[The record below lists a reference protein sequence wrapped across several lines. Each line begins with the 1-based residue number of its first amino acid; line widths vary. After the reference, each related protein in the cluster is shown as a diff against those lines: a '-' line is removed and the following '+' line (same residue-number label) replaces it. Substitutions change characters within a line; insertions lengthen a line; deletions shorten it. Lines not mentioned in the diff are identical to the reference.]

1 MTDDT
6 GSAAGPVA
14 ARTDGAAT
22 LLIGQRVRVGRE
34 NEYVEW
40 QRKLS
45 AAAARYPGF
54 RGIELRE
61 PGGEQADW
69 VVAYQFDS
77 VANMQKWVNSAT
89 RQDFLDRGTDLFD
102 GPGTQQVI
110 AQDSRVDDTLVSVVV
125 SHKVASG
132 QVEDFLRWQAE
143 LQETEST
150 FTGFR
155 GSEIFRPVEGVQD
168 EWTISYKFD
177 NAEHLDAWLTSE
189 QRQKLLSDRR
199 FADFTLRRIDHS
211 FGNWFDYGDSDAP
224 PPSDVKT
231 SVAVWM
237 GLYPTVVLLTL
248 LTAPLGMPLWLS
260 MLVGNLLSSF
270 VMSYVTMP
278 FYGNP
283 ILRFWMSP
291 AKNARQPSTNVKG
304 FVLVLA
310 INAVWAVIFYLVT
323 VKFWTLP

>member
-6 GSAAGPVA
+6 GSVAGPA
-14 ARTDGAAT
+14 TAPPAGAAT
-22 LLIGQRVRVGRE
+22 LLIGQRIHPGRE
-34 NEYVEW
+34 DDYVEW
-40 QRKLS
+40 QKKLS
-45 AAAARYPGF
+45 VASARYPGF
-54 RGIELRE
+54 RGVEVR
-61 PGGEQADW
+61 PPSGEQTDW
-69 VVAYQFDS
+69 VAVYQFDS
-77 VANMQKWVNSAT
+77 VATMQKWLNSAT
-89 RQDFLDRGTDLFD
+89 RQDFLDGGADLFD

-110 AQDSRVDDTLVSVVV
+110 AQDSKVDDTLVTVVV
-125 SHKVASG
+125 SHRVAPD
-132 QVEDFLRWQAE
+132 QVEDFLAWQAAVDDE
-143 LQETEST
+143 ESR

-177 NAEHLDAWLTSE
+177 TAEHLDAWLTSDA
-189 QRQKLLSDRR
+189 RQKLLSDDR

-211 FGNWFDYGDSDAP
+211 FGNWFDYGDSAAP
-224 PPSDVKT
+224 PPSDFKT
-231 SVAVWM
+231 SIAVWM

-248 LTAPLGMPLWLS
+248 LTAPLGMPLWLG

-291 AKNARQPSTNVKG
+291 AKNARQPVTNVKG
-304 FVLVLA
+304 FALALA
-310 INAVWAVIFYLVT
+310 INAVWALIFYLVT

>member
-6 GSAAGPVA
+6 ATGAGPVA
-14 ARTDGAAT
+14 ARPDGAAT
-22 LLIGQRVRVGRE
+22 LLIGQCVRPGRE
-34 NEYVEW
+34 NDYVVW
-40 QRKLS
+40 QKKLG

-54 RGIELRE
+54 RGAELRR
-61 PGGEQADW
+61 PSGVQTDW
-69 VVAYQFDS
+69 VVVYQFDS
-77 VANMQKWVNSAT
+77 VANMQKWLNSST
-89 RQDFLDRGTDLFD
+89 RQDFLDRGADLFD

-110 AQDSRVDDTLVSVVV
+110 AQDGKVDDTLVTVVV
-125 SHKVASG
+125 SHRVAPD
-132 QVEDFLRWQAE
+132 QVEDFLAWQADVASA
-143 LQETEST
+143 EST
-150 FTGFR
+150 FAGFR

-168 EWTISYKFD
+168 GWTISYKFD
-177 NAEHLDAWLTSE
+177 NAEHLDAWLTSAR
-189 QRQKLLSDRR
+189 RQELLADER
-199 FADFTLRRIDHS
+199 FTDFTLRRIDHS
-211 FGNWFDYGDSDAP
+211 FGNWFDYGDEGSP
-224 PPSDVKT
+224 PPSDFKT

-237 GLYPTVVLLTL
+237 GLYPTVVFLTL
-248 LTAPLGMPLWLS
+248 LTAPLGMPLWLG

-291 AKNARQPSTNVKG
+291 SKNSRQPFTNIKG

-310 INAVWAVIFYLVT
+310 INAVWAGIFYLVT

>member
-1 MTDDT
+1 MTQD
-6 GSAAGPVA
+6 VL
-14 ARTDGAAT
+14 GAAT
-22 LLIGQRVRVGRE
+22 LLIGQRVRPGHE
-34 NEYVEW
+34 DGYLEW
-40 QRKLS
+40 QRKVG
-45 AAAARYPGF
+45 AAATRYPGF
-54 RGIELRE
+54 RGVDVRE
-61 PGGEQADW
+61 PSGERTDW

-77 VANMQKWVNSAT
+77 VANMQKWLNSAT
-89 RQDFLDRGTDLFD
+89 RQEFLDRGAEMFD

-110 AQDSRVDDTLVSVVV
+110 AQDSKVDDTLVTVVV
-125 SHKVASG
+125 SHRVAPD
-132 QVEDFLRWQAE
+132 QVEDFLAWQAAVDDE
-143 LQETEST
+143 ESR

-177 NAEHLDAWLTSE
+177 TAEHLDAWLTSDRRRE
-189 QRQKLLSDRR
+189 LLSDDR

-211 FGNWFDYGDSDAP
+211 FGNWFDYGDTDAP
-224 PPSDVKT
+224 PPSDFKT
-231 SVAVWM
+231 SIAVWM
-237 GLYPTVVLLTL
+237 GLYPTVVFLTL
-248 LTAPLGMPLWLS
+248 LTAPLGMPLWLG

-278 FYGNP
+278 LYGNP

-291 AKNARQPSTNVKG
+291 SKNARQPLTDIKG
-304 FVLVLA
+304 FVVVLA

>member
-6 GSAAGPVA
+6 GSVAGPA
-14 ARTDGAAT
+14 TAPPAGAAT
-22 LLIGQRVRVGRE
+22 LLIGQRIHPGRE
-34 NEYVEW
+34 DDYVEW
-40 QRKLS
+40 QKKLS
-45 AAAARYPGF
+45 VASARYPGF
-54 RGIELRE
+54 RGVEVR
-61 PGGEQADW
+61 PPSGEQTDW
-69 VVAYQFDS
+69 VAVYQFDS
-77 VANMQKWVNSAT
+77 VATMQKWLNSAT
-89 RQDFLDRGTDLFD
+89 RQDFLDRGADLFD

-110 AQDSRVDDTLVSVVV
+110 AQDSKVDDTLVTVVV
-125 SHKVASG
+125 SHRVAPD
-132 QVEDFLRWQAE
+132 QVEDFLAWQAAVDDE
-143 LQETEST
+143 ESR

-177 NAEHLDAWLTSE
+177 TAEHLDAWLTSDA
-189 QRQKLLSDRR
+189 RQKLLSDDR

-211 FGNWFDYGDSDAP
+211 FGNWFDYGDSAAP
-224 PPSDVKT
+224 PPSDFKT
-231 SVAVWM
+231 SIAVWM

-248 LTAPLGMPLWLS
+248 LTAPLGMPLWLG

-291 AKNARQPSTNVKG
+291 AKNARQPVTNVKG
-304 FVLVLA
+304 FALVLA
-310 INAVWAVIFYLVT
+310 INAVWALIFYLVT